1 MSRDAYCS
9 SCGTPYA
16 DTAPYPREC
25 AACGDLVWTN
35 PKPVAVVLVPVV
47 VADRTGL
54 LVIRRAIPP
63 VGGLALA
70 GGFVDGDETWQQA
83 GAREVYE
90 EASLVVDSTAIEP
103 LWFSSTTPNP
113 NLVLLFG
120 VTPPVAASDLPPFTP
135 NSEVSER
142 GVAFGPRGLVFP
154 LHETAAQMYF
164 GVDGPAE
171 FTPL

>member
-9 SCGTPYA
+9 SCGTQYD
-16 DTAPYPREC
+16 DTTRYPREC
-25 AACGDLVWTN
+25 AACGAVVWAN

-63 VGGLALA
+63 VGGLALP
-70 GGFVDGDETWQQA
+70 GGFIDLDETWQQA

-90 EASLVVDSTAIEP
+90 ETGLVVDSAALRP
-103 LWFSSTTPNP
+103 LSFSSTTPNP

-120 VTPPVAASDLPPFTP
+120 VTPPVDVSDLPPFAL
-135 NSEVSER
+135 NGEVSER
-142 GVAFGPRGLVFP
+142 GVVFGPRGLVFP
-154 LHETAAQMYF
+154 LHEVVAQEYLGF
-164 GVDGPAE
+164 DGPAE